1 MKNAKTLSS
10 ADAEKPVKPAIVA
23 QSEPKQTEKL
33 QSVISSSLSAD
44 MVSRLNFNP
53 VKPVHE
59 RVASAETNP
68 SAKRKLEDSE
78 DSGKCSTRSVLE
90 YRGISKNTPDPEEK
104 TIIRL
109 VNNKRILADNGMDS
123 SVYE

>member
-1 MKNAKTLSS
+1 MKNVKILSIP
-10 ADAEKPVKPAIVA
+10 DAEKPVKPAIVT

-59 RVASAETNP
+59 RVASAETNSP
-68 SAKRKLEDSE
+68 AKRKLEDNE
-78 DSGKCSTRSVLE
+78 DSEKCSTRSVLE
-90 YRGISKNTPDPEEK
+90 YRGIPKNTTNPEEK